1 MIERILLN
9 PAEPATQE
17 QTLAAIEQRQAHVDG
32 VAVHRAVEDQLF
44 GGGLLEREI
53 SFLQYDFLK
62 SDLLKSRYST
72 TRDN

>member
-1 MIERILLN
+1 
-9 PAEPATQE
+9 
-17 QTLAAIEQRQAHVDG
+17 
-32 VAVHRAVEDQLF
+32 VAVHRAVADQLF

-72 TRDN
+72 TRDS